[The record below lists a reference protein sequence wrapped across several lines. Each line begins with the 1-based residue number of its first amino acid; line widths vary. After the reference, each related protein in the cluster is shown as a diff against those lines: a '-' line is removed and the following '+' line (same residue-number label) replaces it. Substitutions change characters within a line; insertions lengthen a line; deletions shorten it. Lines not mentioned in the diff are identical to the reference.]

1 MLNDFISNAKTIGL
15 ARTNRYRVTIT
26 PPNSMITHMNSG
38 RLITLF
44 CESVN
49 LPGHSLVTVEQKII
63 GETREFYY
71 KKIYNSNRMT
81 FYIDNNFEV
90 KSFFNTWV
98 DRIISTQGKTT
109 SYYEEYIAP
118 TITIDVLPLH
128 SEIASY
134 STTLYEAYPNF
145 VSDIKYA
152 ANSRD
157 VAKVNVNF
165 VYKYY
170 TTSSMIDR
178 SNSTAQ

>member
-1 MLNDFISNAKTIGL
+1 
-15 ARTNRYRVTIT
+15 
-26 PPNSMITHMNSG
+26 
-38 RLITLF
+38 
-44 CESVN
+44 
-49 LPGHSLVTVEQKII
+49 
-63 GETREFYY
+63 
-71 KKIYNSNRMT
+71 MT

-90 KSFFNTWV
+90 KSFFNNWV

-118 TITIDVLPLH
+118 TIVIDVLPLH
-128 SEIASY
+128 SEIATY